1 MGENIDFL
9 KRDAKSTQLDKLVP
23 KELSGLPTNNL
34 DTERNLLKFSC
45 LSEVAKIRNIRFK
58 AKGIRNNTT
67 LYQSGKG
74 NVTNLA
80 KKNRKVLEEC
90 ESNWNADQKNLLLK
104 RIKQILS
111 KNEKSKDYSK
121 SYCKLQE
128 LGRSIHKIRTAK
140 VCAACKA
147 SFTKKDCQNSVNI
160 LL

>member
-111 KNEKSKDYSK
+111 KDYSK

-128 LGRSIHKIRTAK
+128 LERSMHKTRTAT

-147 SFTKKDCQNSVNI
+147 
-160 LL
+160 